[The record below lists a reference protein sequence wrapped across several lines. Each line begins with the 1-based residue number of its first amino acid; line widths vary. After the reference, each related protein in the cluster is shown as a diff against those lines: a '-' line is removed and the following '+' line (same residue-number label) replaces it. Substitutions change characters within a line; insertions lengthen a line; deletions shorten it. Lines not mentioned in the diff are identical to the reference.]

1 MGKNDR
7 YRNDSGNAFFII
19 LLGVVLFAA
28 LMFTFSRSVRQGGE
42 NISIKKAEI
51 MATDLISHAQ
61 RVERT
66 VNLMRRRSVSENDIS
81 FENTFD
87 AGYVNAGCADN
98 SCRVFA
104 GSPSILYLS
113 PPEGANDGTQWVFT
127 GNNFVDGLGAVGD
140 RTDSEL
146 LMILPNVLQSVCTQ
160 INEYLGISGIPEEDG
175 NSSLVKYTG
184 TFSNTP
190 DNIAENGGGTAL
202 ERVKTGCF
210 ENMGDNTYR
219 FYHVLIQR
227 P

>member
-1 MGKNDR
+1 MHKNDG

-42 NISIKKAEI
+42 NISIKKAEL
-51 MATDLISHAQ
+51 MATDIIAHAQ

-66 VNLMRRRSVSENDIS
+66 VNLLRRRSVSENDIS

-87 AGYVNAGCADN
+87 AGYVNAGCGTPN
-98 SCRVFA
+98 CKVFV
-104 GSPSILYLS
+104 GRPGILYQR
-113 PPEGANDGTQWVFT
+113 PPEGANDGTEWVFT
-127 GNNFVDGLGAVGD
+127 GANYVDGLGAAGD

-146 LMILPNVLQSVCTQ
+146 LIILPNVLQSVCEK
-160 INEYLGISGIPEEDG
+160 INEYLGIAGVPQEDG
-175 NSSLVKYTG
+175 NSSLTKFTG

-190 DNIAENGGGTAL
+190 ETIAENGGGTSL
-202 ERVKTGCF
+202 ERVKTGCY
-210 ENMGDNTYR
+210 ENIGDGTYR